1 MSSENS
7 NTSDP
12 HRLTFILSNKMNLNS
27 SDKYVSLS
35 NLTIYYTLE
44 TIQIKKSQIKIL
56 NVKYQLQRGMIN
68 LNYLIDHILLEIF
81 KITLNIFSEIIK
93 C

>member
-1 MSSENS
+1 MNSENS
-7 NTSDP
+7 NNSDP

>member
-1 MSSENS
+1 MNSENS

-12 HRLTFILSNKMNLNS
+12 YRLTFILSNKMNLNS